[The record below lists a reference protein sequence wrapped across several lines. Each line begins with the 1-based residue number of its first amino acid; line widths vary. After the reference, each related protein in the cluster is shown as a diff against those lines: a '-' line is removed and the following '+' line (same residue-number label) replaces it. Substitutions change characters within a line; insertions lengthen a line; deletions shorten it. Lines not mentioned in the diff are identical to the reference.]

1 MFFVFVFYSSLGP
14 NNSNP
19 QTSAVRTPTQTNGSN
34 VPFKPRGREFSFE
47 AWNAKI
53 TDLKQKVE
61 NLFNEKCGEAL
72 GLKQAVKVLFALESF
87 QKTFMWKTYPR
98 VCHSDDHLLLAFQG
112 WRRYSETKPK
122 LSSSLKSQKCLR
134 LQLRKAPP
142 HLRALLEKSIH
153 HPVLILLHQVLKT
166 LTSFR

>member
-1 MFFVFVFYSSLGP
+1 MCSGGKCLVVGTDIEKQTEVCRTHSSGLFLCRLIMSSLDSTFPAQVGLQEQVVQNSLAGDWLCVLTIFCLFVFYPSLGP

-61 NLFNEKCGEAL
+61 NLFNEKCGKFI
-72 GLKQAVKVLFALESF
+72 LK
-87 QKTFMWKTYPR
+87 YY
-98 VCHSDDHLLLAFQG
+98 C
-112 WRRYSETKPK
+112 Y
-122 LSSSLKSQKCLR
+122 
-134 LQLRKAPP
+134 
-142 HLRALLEKSIH
+142 
-153 HPVLILLHQVLKT
+153 
-166 LTSFR
+166 

>member
-1 MFFVFVFYSSLGP
+1 MCVLTMFFVFVFYSSLGP

-61 NLFNEKCGEAL
+61 NLFNEKCGKFI
-72 GLKQAVKVLFALESF
+72 LK
-87 QKTFMWKTYPR
+87 YY
-98 VCHSDDHLLLAFQG
+98 C
-112 WRRYSETKPK
+112 Y
-122 LSSSLKSQKCLR
+122 
-134 LQLRKAPP
+134 
-142 HLRALLEKSIH
+142 
-153 HPVLILLHQVLKT
+153 
-166 LTSFR
+166 